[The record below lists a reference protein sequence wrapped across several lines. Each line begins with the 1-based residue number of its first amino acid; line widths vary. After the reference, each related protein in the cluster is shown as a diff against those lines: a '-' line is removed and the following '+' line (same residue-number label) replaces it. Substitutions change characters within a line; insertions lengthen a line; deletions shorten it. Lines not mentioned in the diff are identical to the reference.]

1 MPSTLLGAC
10 TAASELTL
18 PELPTNSDELFAA
31 GVHASASA
39 LTSCSTAASSI
50 SELIIYIVQLFMQCA
65 QSHTNPCAQWPAGGR
80 HTPKNSHLHEL
91 IVYIVSYVKLAL
103 FISAL
108 RPVLACMG
116 QLDKAPKWATDWS
129 SRGSFSSS
137 SSSEGSCSLHSA
149 SDLSDEDF
157 LPSNVQLAESKAADD
172 CSAVGQLATGQSQ
185 YTAACAALR
194 IPPSSS
200 VLNKLSSEQLH
211 ITTMLSGGAGLA
223 LAKALAVNCC
233 LRVLQ
238 LRNTNLGEAGCTA
251 VAEAL
256 LGNHHR
262 IAKLDLSGNMVSTTT
277 QFMLCLHCCSY

>member
-1 MPSTLLGAC
+1 MSFLLLESRLRLLC
-10 TAASELTL
+10 QPLAAQLRHQYLRSSSVFIYNVSCKAL
-18 PELPTNSDELFAA
+18 
-31 GVHASASA
+31 SARG
-39 LTSCSTAASSI
+39 
-50 SELIIYIVQLFMQCA
+50 
-65 QSHTNPCAQWPAGGR
+65 H
-80 HTPKNSHLHEL
+80 
-91 IVYIVSYVKLAL
+91 AL
-103 FISAL
+103 FHMSVTWNWLFRLLFGLCAT
-108 RPVLACMG
+108 ANMG

-129 SRGSFSSS
+129 SRGSLSSNSSS
-137 SSSEGSCSLHSA
+137 AGNCSLHSA

-157 LPSNVQLAESKAADD
+157 LSSSLQNAASRAAND

-185 YTAACAALR
+185 YSAACTALR
-194 IPPSSS
+194 VPPSSS

-256 LGNHHR
+256 HGKHHR
-262 IAKLDLSGNMVSTTT
+262 IAKLDLSGNMVSTAHSI
-277 QFMLCLHCCSY
+277 LHLHCCSY